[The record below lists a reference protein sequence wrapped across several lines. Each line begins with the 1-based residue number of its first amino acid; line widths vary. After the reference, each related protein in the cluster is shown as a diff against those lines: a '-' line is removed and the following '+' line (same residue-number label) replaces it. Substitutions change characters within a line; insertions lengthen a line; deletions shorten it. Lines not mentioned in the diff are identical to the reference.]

1 MFFWGMSFIWF
12 KIVNQYYHPITIIF
26 IRLVISSIILF
37 TSYKIINKPD
47 KIDRADYKYFFI
59 AFLCQ
64 PFFYFLG
71 ESFGL
76 SMVSSTIASI
86 IISSIPVFAPIVGFI
101 FLRERIS
108 LLNILGIFISFVGI
122 AVMILKKDMSF
133 SAEPIGILLLF
144 FAIMSALVYSVFIKK
159 LTDKYSSLTIITY
172 QNFVGALMFL
182 PLFLIFDFN
191 HFKSVQINFELIY
204 TILLLAIFASSFSY
218 IMYISV
224 IREIGIIKAN
234 VYTNLIP
241 IFTVVFSYFILSEEI
256 TIAKILGMIIVL
268 AGLLLSQ
275 KNNKVYLKD

>member
-144 FAIMSALVYSVFIKK
+144 FAIMSA
-159 LTDKYSSLTIITY
+159 
-172 QNFVGALMFL
+172 
-182 PLFLIFDFN
+182 
-191 HFKSVQINFELIY
+191 
-204 TILLLAIFASSFSY
+204 
-218 IMYISV
+218 
-224 IREIGIIKAN
+224 
-234 VYTNLIP
+234 
-241 IFTVVFSYFILSEEI
+241 
-256 TIAKILGMIIVL
+256 
-268 AGLLLSQ
+268 
-275 KNNKVYLKD
+275 KVSNMCF